1 MTLETI
7 FDRKPLEALLQ
18 QQVSAHKTPG
28 LHYAFFDAEKVLFE
42 YSAGEADVEK
52 GIAVDAQT
60 AFYAFSMTKTFTATA
75 IMQLMTQGRLQLDDL
90 VKSHLP
96 AFEHGDEIRVRHLL
110 AHSSGLSNPLP
121 IRWVHLVEDHET
133 FEEGAFFRKVF
144 QGLKKPSRKPNERF
158 AYTNLGFVVLGQII
172 EKVSGMPY
180 KEYIRQHIIKPL
192 GVSNQLGFER
202 QPGWKVA
209 GGYHRAFSFGNL
221 LLGFLLDRAK
231 FMGKKVK
238 GWASFNPVY
247 VNGPAYGGLIGRP
260 AAFVAFAQDLLRPDG
275 VLLSSE
281 QRQAMFQQNHLNNG
295 KASGMCLGWFCGQLD
310 GNRFV
315 THAGGGGGF
324 YCEMRIYP
332 EKGMGSII
340 MTNRSGFSDERM
352 IGAFDRFF
360 ISSSAL

>member
-1 MTLETI
+1 MAPETI
-7 FDRKPLEALLQ
+7 LDKKLLEAILQ

-75 IMQLMTQGRLQLDDL
+75 TMHLVAQGRLQLDDL

-96 AFEHGDEIRVRHLL
+96 AFELGDEMTVRHLL

-121 IRWVHLVEDHET
+121 IRWIHLVEEHET
-133 FEEGAFFRKVF
+133 FEEDAFFRKVF

-172 EKVSGMPY
+172 ETVSGMPY
-180 KEYIRQHIIKPL
+180 KEYIRQYIIQPL
-192 GVSNQLGFER
+192 GVSDQLGFER

-231 FMGKKVK
+231 FMGKKAK
-238 GWASFNPVY
+238 GWASFNPDY

-260 AAFVAFAQDLLRPDG
+260 AAFVAFAQDLIRSDSA
-275 VLLSSE
+275 LLSPES
-281 QRQAMFQQNHLNNG
+281 RQEMFQENHLNNG
-295 KASGMCLGWFCGQLD
+295 KASGMCLGWFCGKQD
-310 GNRFV
+310 GIRFV
-315 THAGGGGGF
+315 THAGGGGGY

-332 EKGMGSII
+332 EKGLGSII

-352 IGAFDRFF
+352 IGAFDRFLLN
-360 ISSSAL
+360 SSAL